1 MTASLTQSAP
11 LGRRMIRRVDM
22 TRVPPG
28 EIRHA
33 VFDFDGTLSLL
44 RVGWQQIMTDYFDEV
59 LAATQADES
68 ASTRHQQCV
77 HFITRLTGR
86 QTIYQCL
93 ELADQVTSR
102 GGTPLPAE
110 HYKEEYLRRLH
121 AFIEYRRQS
130 LASGGSPDAYLV
142 PGTLELLERLRER
155 EITCYLASGTD
166 VAFVRQEA
174 ELLGIDDFFTDG
186 ESARIYGALADYRKF
201 SKRMVIERI
210 LKDHGM
216 AGATLVGFGDGY
228 VEIEETL
235 RVGGWAIA
243 IASDES
249 SVDEN
254 EPNHEDGRIDE
265 ARMDPW
271 KQERLWQV
279 GAHVLTPD
287 WQEVHALLAH
297 LGLGND

>member
-1 MTASLTQSAP
+1 
-11 LGRRMIRRVDM
+11 
-22 TRVPPG
+22 
-28 EIRHA
+28 
-33 VFDFDGTLSLL
+33 
-44 RVGWQQIMTDYFDEV
+44 
-59 LAATQADES
+59 
-68 ASTRHQQCV
+68 
-77 HFITRLTGR
+77 
-86 QTIYQCL
+86 
-93 ELADQVTSR
+93 
-102 GGTPLPAE
+102 
-110 HYKEEYLRRLH
+110 
-121 AFIEYRRQS
+121 
-130 LASGGSPDAYLV
+130 
-142 PGTLELLERLRER
+142 
-155 EITCYLASGTD
+155 
-166 VAFVRQEA
+166 
-174 ELLGIDDFFTDG
+174 
-186 ESARIYGALADYRKF
+186 
-201 SKRMVIERI
+201 
-210 LKDHGM
+210 M